1 MTADDTSTPVPVSA
15 AELLSASIIAVARS
29 QLGTPFKHQGRVPGL
44 ALDCA
49 GLAAYVA
56 TELGVDFNEWPGYG
70 RVPCNGLLQAVM
82 DAQPCL
88 EVVSSKQP
96 GDILMMRVGRE
107 PQHLAVYTGD
117 NTIIHAYEAVGKV
130 CEHRLDHIWNKRIIR
145 IYRFRSIPLT
155 ASRSTSFDAAQD
167 RPLSASTKK

>member
-1 MTADDTSTPVPVSA
+1 MMT

-29 QLGTPFKHQGRVPGL
+29 QLNTPFKHQGRVPGL

-56 TELGVDFNEWPGYG
+56 TELGMDFNEWPGYG
-70 RVPCNGLLQAVM
+70 RVPNNGLLQAVM

-117 NTIIHAYEAVGKV
+117 DTIIHAYEAVGKV
-130 CEHRLDHIWNKRIIR
+130 CEHRLDSVWAKRIIR
-145 IYRFRSIPLT
+145 IYRF
-155 ASRSTSFDAAQD
+155 
-167 RPLSASTKK
+167 KGVE